1 MKRSALLVAAF
12 SVIMTLALPF
22 VGGGGPSLFS
32 ATRAEA
38 ETAQVPTFAS
48 DIVAAPATG
57 TVTAAATPARS
68 AEELTSDTEHLAQR
82 PVPEVVTVEV
92 PEANDTA
99 VRRAAVE
106 SVGLACPTVAGG
118 TNATAPGR
126 TAGGGVIT
134 GTTTADLVA
143 FAAQYNAIRV
153 AQCLQPVP
161 ADNFRHDSCMEDRL
175 IWMAEDPS
183 DDPLSAWGHVGS
195 VRSDG
200 VPSVGCDG
208 NLAGGS
214 GDTGASVAAKWWESA
229 AHRTSLYKPSYEG
242 AIAGVCVYFA
252 ATHGGVGTT
261 FNEAPN
267 FMRASARWGGC

>member
-12 SVIMTLALPF
+12 SVIMTVALPF

-38 ETAQVPTFAS
+38 DQTQVPTFAS
-48 DIVAAPATG
+48 DPAVVAESPATDARPLVAARPA
-57 TVTAAATPARS
+57 
-68 AEELTSDTEHLAQR
+68 AELASDTEHLAQR
-82 PVPEVVTVEV
+82 PIP
-92 PEANDTA
+92 A
-99 VRRAAVE
+99 VAAVE
-106 SVGLACPTVAGG
+106 TAERRTAVEAVGLACPTAAGG
-118 TNATAPGR
+118 TAATAPAR

-134 GTTTADLVA
+134 GTTPADLAA

-153 AQCLQPVP
+153 ANCLQPVP
-161 ADNFRHDSCMEDRL
+161 SENFRYDSCMEDRL
-175 IWMAEDPS
+175 VWMAEDPS
-183 DDPLSAWGHVGS
+183 DDPLSAWGHMGS

-214 GDTGASVAAKWWESA
+214 GDTGASVADKWWSSG
-229 AHRTSLYKPSYEG
+229 AHRASLYKPGYEG
-242 AIAGVCVYFA
+242 AIAGVCIYFA

-267 FMRASARWGGC
+267 FMRAAARWGGC